1 MRARRGVTMTMMRP
15 SQLTRPARALERL
28 LEAPACSTTC

>member
-1 MRARRGVTMTMMRP
+1 VSGRDDDGDEALAVDPAR
-15 SQLTRPARALERL
+15 RALEQP